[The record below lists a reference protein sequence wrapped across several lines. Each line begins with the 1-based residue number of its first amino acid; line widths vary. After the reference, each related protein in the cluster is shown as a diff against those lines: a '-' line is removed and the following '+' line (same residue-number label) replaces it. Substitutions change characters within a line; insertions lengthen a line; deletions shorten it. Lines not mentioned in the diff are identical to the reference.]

1 MASYKWKWVFINET
15 EIMDV
20 YGKYKI
26 LSTFSSPNSCQQ
38 TLGAVYLRVENLTTE
53 DHGTYKCVLFQNEV
67 EIAAEDVPFYEYGM
81 LSVLNC
87 TYLVSFDEKYNS
99 LIIRVTYSLTLIY
112 PRLQGAP
119 INTVTP
125 WGTSTTT
132 TTTKPCRLFT
142 VPYFPLRPSRSKTLR
157 YGWPS

>member
-1 MASYKWKWVFINET
+1 MASYKWKWVSINET

-38 TLGAVYLRVENLTTE
+38 TMGEVYLRVENLTTE
-53 DHGTYKCVLFQNEV
+53 DLGTYKCVLFENEV

-81 LSVLNC
+81 LRVLNC
-87 TYLVSFDEKYNS
+87 TYLVSFHT

-112 PRLQGAP
+112 PRLEGAP

-125 WGTSTTT
+125 
-132 TTTKPCRLFT
+132 
-142 VPYFPLRPSRSKTLR
+142 
-157 YGWPS
+157 